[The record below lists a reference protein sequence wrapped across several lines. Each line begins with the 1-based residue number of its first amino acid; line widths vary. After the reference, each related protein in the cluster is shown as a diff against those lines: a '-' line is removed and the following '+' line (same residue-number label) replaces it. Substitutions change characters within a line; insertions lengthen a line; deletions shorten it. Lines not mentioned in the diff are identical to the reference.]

1 MMTSTIDDIFRLTEQ
16 IRLFQVESDIN
27 RFNNSNE
34 LTLPFIT
41 LYRKLKAEQPYHI
54 NVIDLLRAN
63 ENAHSRILVHL
74 LKQNVNK
81 KYEILESFIQSSQSI
96 EQSESEYRKRML
108 ELLVR

>member
-16 IRLFQVESDIN
+16 IRLFQVESDI
-27 RFNNSNE
+27 RKFNNSNE
-34 LTLPFIT
+34 LTLPFIKS
-41 LYRKLKAEQPYHI
+41 YRKLKAEQPYHI
-54 NVIDLLRAN
+54 NVIDLLWAN